1 MPLKFADASQF
12 HPNKLSVNNIFE
24 NDLMG
29 EGKHEERDNESGA
42 IQRHFICKYEI
53 PSNLQMDTIES
64 NLSDQGVLSKH
75 RESTIK
81 QCTSSANSIKCS
93 SPSNDNQKSDI
104 QQIKQN
110 NFVVLYN
117 CIICIVFI

>member
-1 MPLKFADASQF
+1 M
-12 HPNKLSVNNIFE
+12 NNIFE

-64 NLSDQGVLSKH
+64 NLSDKGVLSINARKVPSDNVPV
-75 RESTIK
+75 RRIPIK
-81 QCTSSANSIKCS
+81 SSP
-93 SPSNDNQKSDI
+93 PSNDNQKSD
-104 QQIKQN
+104 KQ
-110 NFVVLYN
+110 
-117 CIICIVFI
+117 